1 MDNVKYFED
10 LLESIPDYKKIVFL
24 RFLIKNDNDLSTQ
37 CGFLKSDINRLCRDF
52 KNISREQ
59 NEEYLIYIKSEEESL
74 IEKVSNK

>member
-37 CGFLKSDINRLCRDF
+37 CGFLKGDINRLYRDF

-59 NEEYLIYIKSEEESL
+59 NEEYLNYIKSEEESL